1 MHEHMRSN
9 RACARKAV
17 DPMAAFIDR
26 QGARSPPQ
34 GDNNGFTSGK
44 RAKAIG
50 ARSWTTASVACLP

>member
-17 DPMAAFIDR
+17 DPMAAFIDQ

-34 GDNNGFTSGK
+34 GDNNGFTDLPPFAVPLI
-44 RAKAIG
+44 RQE
-50 ARSWTTASVACLP
+50 SWD